1 MRPLCLILASAIT
14 GCGAVSSVPQPA
26 ATPSAGGSQ
35 STLPAPTGDVYFGEA
50 LLDPYRWL
58 ESPSDPRARAWI
70 AKETVDGQR
79 TLDSIPGMSELRGRL
94 QALTEGSE
102 SIDDVKLA
110 GGRLFYLR
118 RRKGETASRLFV
130 LSPGRPERVLWSPPS
145 GGDTSAAIAHV
156 SPSSD
161 GRFVGYGVAT
171 GGSEDETFF
180 VVDVETGRNLP
191 DRLEHLTQVS
201 LSWVNG
207 QEAFYYTRFPHF
219 RDGDAGAI
227 YTAPQAMLHRLGTP
241 VSEDTVAIS
250 AQTDASILTDP
261 KDIPIIV
268 SRAGSLYLL
277 ALVYRGTSSDT
288 AIFARPIDGKG
299 PWAKLVG
306 FENAVSD
313 WALSG
318 SSLYVIMRQN
328 SPLGQVARLDLS
340 HPSTPTV
347 VLEATGRALANVVST
362 KDAVY
367 VVDGDF
373 QGSTIRRLGAR
384 GGSVSAIDIPPNCSV
399 TDLTSDVNG
408 HVAAFQ
414 VEGWLQPARWLAA
427 TDGRSAMNAAFPEQ
441 SSVLLSDVSVEHMEA
456 TSRDGTRIPLTVI
469 SGKNA
474 RRDGTAPVILLG
486 YGAYEVSILPRY
498 NAQRIAWLE
507 RGGILAFAHVRGGGE
522 LGREWHVAAMREK
535 KQTSIDDFTA
545 CAEHLIRVG
554 VASPRRLAA
563 DGASAGGLLVGV
575 AVDQRPDLF
584 RAAYVGSGM
593 VNLLRQLRVGAGP
606 SNEEEFGSPVTP
618 SAFRSLLKMDAYQQ
632 VQRGV
637 SYPAILVTTGLN
649 DARVPYWQS
658 AKYVAKLREATT
670 SGNPVVLWIEPDSG
684 HGAESVQQSAD
695 EMAYEYGFFLW
706 QFGLMPGSPP
716 Q

>member
-1 MRPLCLILASAIT
+1 
-14 GCGAVSSVPQPA
+14 
-26 ATPSAGGSQ
+26 
-35 STLPAPTGDVYFGEA
+35 
-50 LLDPYRWL
+50 
-58 ESPSDPRARAWI
+58 
-70 AKETVDGQR
+70 
-79 TLDSIPGMSELRGRL
+79 MSELRGRL

-180 VVDVETGRNLP
+180 VVNVETGRNLP

-340 HPSTPTV
+340 HPFNPHGRPRSHGPSAGERRVNQRCCLCRRWRLSRFDDTTPRSARRFRLRNRHPPELLRNGPDV
-347 VLEATGRALANVVST
+347 GREW
-362 KDAVY
+362 
-367 VVDGDF
+367 
-373 QGSTIRRLGAR
+373 AR
-384 GGSVSAIDIPPNCSV
+384 GG
-399 TDLTSDVNG
+399 
-408 HVAAFQ
+408 
-414 VEGWLQPARWLAA
+414 
-427 TDGRSAMNAAFPEQ
+427 FP
-441 SSVLLSDVSVEHMEA
+441 
-456 TSRDGTRIPLTVI
+456 G
-469 SGKNA
+469 
-474 RRDGTAPVILLG
+474 
-486 YGAYEVSILPRY
+486 
-498 NAQRIAWLE
+498 
-507 RGGILAFAHVRGGGE
+507 
-522 LGREWHVAAMREK
+522 
-535 KQTSIDDFTA
+535 
-545 CAEHLIRVG
+545 
-554 VASPRRLAA
+554 
-563 DGASAGGLLVGV
+563 
-575 AVDQRPDLF
+575 
-584 RAAYVGSGM
+584 
-593 VNLLRQLRVGAGP
+593 
-606 SNEEEFGSPVTP
+606 
-618 SAFRSLLKMDAYQQ
+618 
-632 VQRGV
+632 
-637 SYPAILVTTGLN
+637 
-649 DARVPYWQS
+649 
-658 AKYVAKLREATT
+658 
-670 SGNPVVLWIEPDSG
+670 
-684 HGAESVQQSAD
+684 
-695 EMAYEYGFFLW
+695 
-706 QFGLMPGSPP
+706 
-716 Q
+716 